1 MNPTPVSVQGNSQP
15 TGGFTTPQPVQ
26 PNASPTTLDE
36 LIANLTPAIAKFRAA
51 SSPLSVALDTV
62 AIANS
67 AGSLANFAGAEPA
80 IRVPNVGLG
89 YRIVREHNLTIT
101 LDNTAASAVTINF
114 GSRFPYDLISKSTL
128 DINGGGTPFSASG
141 WGSLLALGRQ
151 RPGFW
156 KSSGDNAPGLS
167 RALVRISASGGTLN
181 ANTSGQW
188 SASGYQSVTVAA
200 STTCTLT
207 VTFYTIEKLAKDRTG
222 LIGALP
228 LQNNSTYA
236 TLTTKILGAI
246 TGTNAQFPLW
256 VATTFPSTVTVG
268 VPSYTISGRYKF
280 WSVPSN
286 QALFAEMVSNS
297 YQIQEAS
304 GVQIPATGN
313 DAFKYDL
320 PQNCYFGAA
329 HMQFVDG
336 NGAFIAFD
344 DISPLKVEYNAGS
357 VIPVNEPQGTQR
369 AEQYADYDGDLANL
383 PGYVLW
389 DGDNTSESLLDTDD
403 TGWINT
409 YAVAKPQLV
418 ADVAGGVVT
427 PALAT
432 ITREVLVVGS
442 VVVVG
447 G

>member
-1 MNPTPVSVQGNSQP
+1 MNPSPVSVQGNSQP

-36 LIANLTPAIAKFRAA
+36 LLANLTPAIQKFRSA
-51 SSPLSVALDTV
+51 SSPLSVALDAVTIQN
-62 AIANS
+62 A
-67 AGSLANFAGAEPA
+67 AGSAANFAGAEPA

-101 LDNTAASAVTINF
+101 LDNTAATPATINF
-114 GSRFPYDLISKSTL
+114 GARFPYDLISKSSL

-141 WGSLLALGRQ
+141 WGAMLALGRQ

-156 KSSGDNAPGLS
+156 KSSGDNPPGMS
-167 RALVRISASGGTLN
+167 RAFVRMSAANGTLN
-181 ANTSGQW
+181 ANAYGQW
-188 SASGYQSVTVAA
+188 SASGYQSVTIAA
-200 STTCTLT
+200 TTTCTLT
-207 VTFYTIEKLAKDRTG
+207 LTFYTIEKLAKDRTG

-236 TLTTKILGAI
+236 TLTTKIIGAM
-246 TGTNAQFPLW
+246 TGTNATFPLW
-256 VATTFPSTVTVG
+256 VAATFPATVTVG
-268 VPSYTISGRYKF
+268 VPTYTINGRYRF

-286 QALFAEMVSNS
+286 QTLFAEMVSNS
-297 YQIQEAS
+297 YQIQEATN
-304 GVQIPATGN
+304 VQIAGNGN
-313 DAFKYDL
+313 DGFKYDL

-336 NGAFIAFD
+336 NGAFVAFGD
-344 DISPLKVEYNAGS
+344 VSPIKVEYNAGS

-383 PGYVLW
+383 PGYQLW

-418 ADVAGGVVT
+418 GDVANVVT

-432 ITREVLVVGS
+432 VTREVLVVGS